1 MAEVDPDSVEAA
13 KPFDYEAVA
22 ELFPARNQKFN
33 REFARYR
40 RFESAAEALRFAME
54 EMPPKSLAGAWLEV
68 EEERFDADAMRRLY
82 DSTEFPLA
90 GRRPVQVR

>member
-1 MAEVDPDSVEAA
+1 MAEYDSDSVNAA
-13 KPFDYEAVA
+13 KPFDYEAMA

-40 RFESAAEALRFAME
+40 RFDNSAEALRFAME
-54 EMPPKSLAGAWLEV
+54 EMPPKSLVGAWLEV
-68 EEERFDADAMRRLY
+68 EEERFDTSAMRRLY

-90 GRRPVQVR
+90 RRRADPC